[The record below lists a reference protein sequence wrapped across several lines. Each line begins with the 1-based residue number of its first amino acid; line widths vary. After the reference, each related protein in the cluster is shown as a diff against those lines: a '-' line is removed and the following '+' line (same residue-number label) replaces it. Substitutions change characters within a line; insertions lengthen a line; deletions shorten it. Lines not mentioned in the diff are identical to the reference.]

1 MTVVTKISDKALEP
15 PPTEDSVEP
24 LILSGTS
31 IRRILYILSISWYSF
46 LIAFLIVFPS
56 LAAVV
61 LTVISV
67 ILSGIFFYLFVKLV
81 LLSERNDLLI
91 DKYGVRWA
99 YPQNGHFSRQPSVDH
114 PPLNS
119 VVIQPIP
126 TPSKKL
132 VKAPLQNPDV
142 NLSYNFI

>member
-15 PPTEDSVEP
+15 SPTEDSVEP

-31 IRRILYILSISWYSF
+31 IRRILYILSVSWYSF

-56 LAAVV
+56 LAAIV

-67 ILSGIFFYLFVKLV
+67 VLSGIFFYLFVKLV

-91 DKYGVRWA
+91 DKYGVR
-99 YPQNGHFSRQPSVDH
+99 
-114 PPLNS
+114 
-119 VVIQPIP
+119 
-126 TPSKKL
+126 
-132 VKAPLQNPDV
+132 
-142 NLSYNFI
+142 